1 VLNSTLKTALGRMKA
16 SATDNSPAP
25 EACYSFGL
33 YVLDPGG
40 GTLTRDSV
48 RVRVQE
54 QPFQLLLLLVERAGQ
69 IVSREEIRNRLWP
82 QNTFVEFDKSL
93 GVAVLKVREALGD
106 DAGNPRFIETI
117 PRRGYRFI
125 APVKVEDTS
134 LASVET
140 RTPAVPD
147 SWKWNKRATVGALL
161 AVLVTVVVGVGL
173 WLYGSRAKVSEHA
186 AIVIGDFEN
195 NTGDPVFDGSL
206 RRALII
212 HLRQS
217 PYLNLLPDEKLRSAL
232 QALGRSPDDSLTP
245 ALASQVCQ
253 RLKGAALIVGSIRT
267 TGRNYTLSLDA
278 GRCSD
283 GASLIHQTFSADNKE
298 QVLPRL
304 SSEVDHL
311 RRRLGESRE
320 SLQKFDVPMEQATTS
335 SLEALKAYQL
345 GLELRTH
352 SKNVE
357 ARAVLKTAITLDPN
371 FAIAYAQLGSAYSN
385 SGDATYARQYFQKA
399 FELRARATEPERLYI
414 TGRYFD
420 IVTGE
425 REHGSETYKLWTEL
439 YPNDWL
445 PYNAIANNAVLLGR
459 YETAVDSARKAVEL
473 GPSQD
478 FGSSNL
484 IAALIG
490 LNHLNDAKSICE
502 QLLAKGRDNSFIHLD
517 LFAIASLEGDQAA
530 IDHQLEWAGKH
541 PDDVGMMFAR
551 GSAAASEGKIE
562 AATRLFDRTAEVD
575 ISNGDSE
582 AAAIA
587 LVESAE
593 MNSEMGRSSI
603 AKRESERALTLGK
616 NEMVYGLAAMVALR
630 QHDLQSAQLL
640 MADMDHDHPLST
652 FNLGIYSPIIR
663 TFVAISKRSSPSEVK
678 SLMEPALPYESGSL
692 ADMLPIYVRG
702 VAYLAVDAPAQAEA
716 EFQKIST
723 HHSIDATTTLY
734 PLSVLGIARCYSLQ
748 GRKAESREAYLHL
761 FHLWKD
767 ADKDLPILLTARAEF
782 RALGS

>member
-1 VLNSTLKTALGRMKA
+1 MKTAA
-16 SATDNSPAP
+16 TVNSAVP
-25 EACYSFGL
+25 EISYSFGL
-33 YVLDPGG
+33 YLLDPAN
-40 GTLTRDSV
+40 GTLTRNSV

-54 QPFQLLLLLVERAGQ
+54 QPFRLLLLLVERAGQ

-106 DAGNPRFIETI
+106 DASNPRFVETI

-134 LASVET
+134 LISAET
-140 RTPAVPD
+140 GTPAAPD
-147 SWKWNKRATVGALL
+147 SWKWKKKATVRAVL
-161 AVLVTVVVGVGL
+161 AVLVTVVVGVGF
-173 WLYGSRAKVSEHA
+173 WLYGSRPKVSEHA

-232 QALGRSPDDSLTP
+232 QTLGRSPDDSLTP

-357 ARAVLKTAITLDPN
+357 ARAVLRTAITLDPN

-385 SGDATYARQYFQKA
+385 LGDSTYARQYFQKA

-459 YETAVDSARKAVEL
+459 YETAVDSARKAMEL

-484 IAALIG
+484 IAALIA
-490 LNHLNDAKSICE
+490 LNRLNDAKSVCE
-502 QLLAKGRDNSFIHLD
+502 QLLAKGRDNGFIHLD
-517 LFAIASLEGDQAA
+517 LFEIASLEGDQAA

-551 GSAAASEGKIE
+551 GSVAASEGKIE
-562 AATRLFDRTAEVD
+562 TATKLFDQTAEVD
-575 ISNGDSE
+575 IRNGDSE

-603 AKRESERALTLGK
+603 AKRESKRALTLGK
-616 NEMVYGLAAMVALR
+616 NEMIYFLAAMVALR
-630 QHDLQSAQLL
+630 QHELQSAQLL
-640 MADMDHDHPLST
+640 LAEMDHDHPLST
-652 FNLGIYSPIIR
+652 YNLGIYSPIIR
-663 TFVAISKRSSPSEVK
+663 TFAAISKRSSPSEVT
-678 SLMEPALPYESGSL
+678 SLMEPALPYEFGSL
-692 ADMLPIYVRG
+692 PDMLPIYVRG
-702 VAYLAVDAPAQAEA
+702 LAYLAVDAPAEAEA
-716 EFQKIST
+716 EFQKITT
-723 HHSIDATTTLY
+723 HHSVDATTTLY
-734 PLSVLGIARCYSLQ
+734 PLSVLGIARCYSLE

-782 RALGS
+782 HALGL

>member
-1 VLNSTLKTALGRMKA
+1 MKA
-16 SATDNSPAP
+16 SATDNSPEP
-25 EACYSFGL
+25 EATYRFGL
-33 YVLDPGG
+33 YVLDAAN
-40 GTLTRDSV
+40 GTLTRGSV

-54 QPFQLLLLLVERAGQ
+54 QPFRLLLLLVERAGQ

-117 PRRGYRFI
+117 PRRGYRFV
-125 APVKVEDTS
+125 APVHVPDVSPE
-134 LASVET
+134 
-140 RTPAVPD
+140 RAVPEKT
-147 SWKWNKRATVGALL
+147 SAVYSLKWNKKVKRTAVGVVLL
-161 AVLVTVVVGVGL
+161 GTVVAAGF
-173 WLYGSRAKVSEHA
+173 WFFASSARIPEHA
-186 AIVIGDFEN
+186 AIVVGDFEN

-206 RRALII
+206 RRAVVI

-217 PYLNLLPDEKLRSAL
+217 PYLDVLPDGKLRAAL
-232 QALGRSPDDSLTP
+232 QNLGRSPDDALAP

-253 RLKGAALIVGSIRT
+253 RLKATALVMGSIRST
-267 TGRNYTLSLDA
+267 DRNYSLSLDA
-278 GRCSD
+278 ERCSD
-283 GASLIHQTFSADNKE
+283 GVSLIHQTFSVDNKQE
-298 QVLPRL
+298 VLPRL
-304 SSEVDHL
+304 SSAVDHL
-311 RRRLGESRE
+311 RRKLGESRE

-420 IVTGE
+420 VVTGE
-425 REHGSETYKLWTEL
+425 REHGSDTYKLWTEL

-459 YETAVDSARKAVEL
+459 YETAVDSARKAMEL

-478 FGSSNL
+478 FGASNL

-490 LNHLNDAKSICE
+490 LNRLNDAKSMCE

-517 LFAIASLEGDQAA
+517 LFAIAYLENDQEA
-530 IDHQLEWAGKH
+530 IKRQLEWGEEH

-562 AATRLFDRTAEVD
+562 TATKLFDQTAEVD

-603 AKRESERALTLGK
+603 AKRESERALKLGK
-616 NEMVYGLAAMVALR
+616 NEMVYGLAALVALR
-630 QHDLQSAQLL
+630 QHDVQSAQLL
-640 MADMDHDHPLST
+640 LAEMDHDHPLST

-678 SLMEPALPYESGSL
+678 SLMEPALQYEYGSL

-716 EFQKIST
+716 EFQKIIT
-723 HHSIDATTTLY
+723 HHSVDATTTLY

-748 GRKAESREAYLHL
+748 GRRAESREAYLHL

-782 RALGS
+782 HALEL